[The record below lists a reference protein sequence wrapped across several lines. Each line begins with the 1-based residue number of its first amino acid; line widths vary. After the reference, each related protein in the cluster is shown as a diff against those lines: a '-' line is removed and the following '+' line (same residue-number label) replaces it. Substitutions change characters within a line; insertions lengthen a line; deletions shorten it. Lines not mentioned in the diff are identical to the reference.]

1 MHIEFTDAQKSLQG
15 EIRGYFSSLITPEI
29 RGQLGSMENG
39 PLHKSLVQQM
49 GKDGWLAVGWPEEYG
64 GRGFGSVE
72 QYIWFQEARRA
83 GAPIPFV
90 TLNTVGPALMAHGT
104 EMQKDKFLKQILAG
118 EVHFAIGYSE
128 PDAGTDLAA
137 LKTEAV
143 REGDHYIVNGTKIFT
158 SGADAADYVWLAV
171 RTDPDAKKHKGITML
186 IVDTS
191 DPGFSCS
198 PIHTVNDGATFMSYY
213 KDVKVP
219 VDMVVGQENGGW
231 GLITLQLNHERV
243 GLAAFSG
250 YGETLVE
257 ETIAWARKTEA
268 EDGRPVAEK
277 PWVQSCLGEA
287 YSRVQAMK
295 VMNWRMAWAMN
306 AGDPSPAL
314 SSAAKVFG
322 TEQLIDIYR
331 LLLEVLGAPGLV
343 HAKSS
348 GAQLAGEIEHEWRGC
363 QINTFG
369 GGVNEVQREIIAM
382 MGLGLPRAPR

>member
-1 MHIEFTDAQKSLQG
+1 
-15 EIRGYFSSLITPEI
+15 
-29 RGQLGSMENG
+29 
-39 PLHKSLVQQM
+39 
-49 GKDGWLAVGWPEEYG
+49 
-64 GRGFGSVE
+64 
-72 QYIWFQEARRA
+72 
-83 GAPIPFV
+83 
-90 TLNTVGPALMAHGT
+90 
-104 EMQKDKFLKQILAG
+104 
-118 EVHFAIGYSE
+118 
-128 PDAGTDLAA
+128 
-137 LKTEAV
+137 
-143 REGDHYIVNGTKIFT
+143 
-158 SGADAADYVWLAV
+158 
-171 RTDPDAKKHKGITML
+171 ML

>member
-331 LLLEVLGAPGLV
+331 LLIEVLGAPGLV